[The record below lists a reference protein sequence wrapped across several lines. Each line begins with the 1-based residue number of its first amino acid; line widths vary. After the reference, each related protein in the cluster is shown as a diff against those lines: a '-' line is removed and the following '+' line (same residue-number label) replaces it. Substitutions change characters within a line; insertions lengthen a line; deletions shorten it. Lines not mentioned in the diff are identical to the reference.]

1 MILKINLIS
10 CIAIVI
16 FLNNCSSIRDSAG
29 VTRKSIDEFQVVE
42 NPPLVIPPDFNLLPP
57 DQLKEKNI
65 LNTEKNLAKEILF
78 GLDFE
83 EIENNKESST
93 VNEILKK
100 TNAFEVPNTIR
111 DELDLETVGE
121 INIENFL
128 EENWEGEI
136 DVLNAIEESER
147 IRNNKFENKPISEGE
162 TPIIKESITNKKKK
176 RFIFF

>member
-1 MILKINLIS
+1 MILKIYIIFCIS
-10 CIAIVI
+10 III
-16 FLNNCSSIRDSAG
+16 FLTNCSTIRDSAG

-65 LNTEKNLAKEILF
+65 LNTEENLAKEILF

-83 EIENNKESST
+83 EAENKKESST
-93 VNEILKK
+93 LNDILKK
-100 TNAFEVPNTIR
+100 TNALEVPDTIR
-111 DELDLETVGE
+111 EELDLETVAE
-121 INIENFL
+121 ISIENFL

-147 IRNNKFENKPISEGE
+147 IRNNKFEGKSISEGE
-162 TPIIKESITNKKKK
+162 VPIIKEAIKNKKKK